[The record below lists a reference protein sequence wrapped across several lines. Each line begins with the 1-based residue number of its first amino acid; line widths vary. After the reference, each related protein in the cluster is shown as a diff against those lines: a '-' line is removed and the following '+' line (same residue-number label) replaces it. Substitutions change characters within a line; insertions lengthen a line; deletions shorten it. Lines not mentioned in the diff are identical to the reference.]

1 MAVIANRR
9 SVMTLFSRPTDI
21 HSHRTRLVLAEKN
34 INIEIA
40 NVAGAEL
47 PEDLM
52 DLNPYHTVP
61 TLVDRDLTLYDSRVI
76 IEYLDERF
84 PHPPLMPVD
93 PVTRAQFRLALFRIE
108 TDWYSLAEEAEATS
122 DGRLSAKS
130 RKLLRESILQST
142 ELFGA
147 RTYFLSDEFSLV
159 DATIAPLLWRL
170 PVYGIDLGPEA
181 EAIEEYMKRVFAR
194 RSFQQSLTELE
205 QEMRM

>member
-1 MAVIANRR
+1 MAVVANRR

-40 NVAGAEL
+40 NVAGPDL

-76 IEYLDERF
+76 VEYLDERF

-108 TDWYSLAEEAEATS
+108 KDWYAIAEEAEASS
-122 DGRLSAKS
+122 DGKLGTKA
-130 RKLLRESILQST
+130 RKMLRESILQST
-142 ELFGA
+142 EIFGA
-147 RTYFLSDEFSLV
+147 RPYFLSDEFSLV

-170 PVYGIDLGPEA
+170 PVYGIELGKDAAP
-181 EAIEEYMKRVFAR
+181 IQDYMDRVFAR

-205 QEMRM
+205 QEMRL

>member
-1 MAVIANRR
+1 MTVVANRR

-40 NVAGAEL
+40 NVAGPDL

-76 IEYLDERF
+76 VEYLDERF

-108 TDWYSLAEEAEATS
+108 KDWYAIAEEAESSA
-122 DGRLSAKS
+122 DGKLGTKS
-130 RKLLRESILQST
+130 RKMLRESILQSN
-142 ELFGA
+142 ELFAA
-147 RTYFLSDEFSLV
+147 RSYFLSDEFSLV

-170 PVYGIDLGPEA
+170 PVYGVELGREA
-181 EAIEEYMKRVFAR
+181 DPIHDYMDRVFAR

-205 QEMRM
+205 QEMRL

>member
-9 SVMTLFSRPTDI
+9 SVMTLFSKPTCI

-40 NVAGAEL
+40 NVDGPDL

-61 TLVDRDLTLYDSRVI
+61 TLVDRDLVLYDSRVI

-108 TDWYSLAEEAEATS
+108 TDWYSLAEEFEA
-122 DGRLSAKS
+122 DGDRKLSAKS
-130 RKLLRESILQST
+130 KKLLRESILASVD
-142 ELFGA
+142 LFAAG
-147 RTYFLSDEFSLV
+147 TYFLSEDFSLV
-159 DATIAPLLWRL
+159 DCSIAPVLWRL
-170 PVYGIDLGPEA
+170 PLYGIDLGAKAEPIEA
-181 EAIEEYMKRVFAR
+181 YMTRVFAR
-194 RSFQQSLTELE
+194 PSFKDSLTELE

>member
-9 SVMTLFSRPTDI
+9 SVMTLFSRPMCI

-34 INIEIA
+34 INIDIA
-40 NVAGAEL
+40 NVDGPDL

-61 TLVDRDLTLYDSRVI
+61 TLVDRDLVLYDSRVI

-108 TDWYSLAEEAEATS
+108 TDWYRLAEEFEA
-122 DGRLSAKS
+122 DGE
-130 RKLLRESILQST
+130 RKLSSKSKKMLRESIMASAD
-142 ELFGA
+142 LFSA
-147 RTYFLSDEFSLV
+147 KQFFLSEEFSLV
-159 DATIAPLLWRL
+159 DCTIAPVLWRL
-170 PVYGIDLGPEA
+170 PIYGIDLGSRASSVED
-181 EAIEEYMKRVFAR
+181 YMKRVFER

-205 QEMRM
+205 QEMRL